1 MTEEL
6 NTIET
11 VDTSPFKKMVMT
23 IGELPTSFVDSMTYY
38 ELLAWLCN
46 YLQNTVI
53 PAVNNNAEVSE
64 ELQTQFLELK
74 DYVDDYFDNLDVQE
88 EIDNKLDEMAED
100 GSLTAIIKAY
110 VDPIYQAF
118 ETEITDEITL
128 QQTKIDDIDSKVD
141 SLASGSPLV
150 ASSTADMTETDR
162 VYVNTTDGKWYYYDG
177 EEWQIGGTYQ
187 STGID
192 PNDPVIKGI
201 TDKVDDCI
209 KYYDNLFDKTAIVLD
224 KSPKSTT
231 INDLAD
237 TPGVNCSGIMEAK
250 PATTYTCTSHIS
262 GNNNVF
268 FYRTNGDYAYRKPFT
283 EQADGSWQLTT
294 EAAGNPVAFMRFQY
308 APAYVNLN
316 TFMLVEGS
324 ELPATYEP
332 HGGYID
338 PEYLRTQDA
347 NISSNTTRISTL
359 EAEVA
364 DYNNV
369 INIFHKGVCIG
380 DSITEGAFNY
390 TSPST
395 GVLSNDNYSY
405 PTYLHKLTN
414 IEIDNYGRGGYTAP
428 EFATAYASHDWTGY
442 DFAIIMFGIN
452 DVLEGVSPA
461 DSMTGI
467 TTIINSVKSYN
478 NNIKIFLSTITP
490 AYTDGNN
497 LYDEENEAIRT
508 LAASLPNVYLIDLN
522 EISICHKDT
531 PYVQGHLTALGYNQT
546 AREFMSGIS
555 NVIHNNLSD
564 FKNVQFIGTNY
575 DYSA

>member
-1 MTEEL
+1 MSEPHVEKQPP
-6 NTIET
+6 
-11 VDTSPFKKMVMT
+11 VPPFVQFCCASVPMV
-23 IGELPTSFVDSMTYY
+23 FDDSLSYY
-38 ELLAWLCN
+38 EALCAMWK
-46 YLQNTVI
+46 YLDETRQV
-53 PAVNNNAEVSE
+53 VNNNATITE
-64 ELQTQFLELK
+64 EQLVAYNALH
-74 DYVDDYFDNLDVQE
+74 DYVEHYFDNLDVQT
-88 EIDNKLDEMAED
+88 EINNKLDQMAED
-100 GSLTAIIKAY
+100 GSLTNLIKAY
-110 VDPIYQAF
+110 VDPIYEDF
-118 ETEITDEITL
+118 ETR
-128 QQTKIDDIDSKVD
+128 IDAELEVQSGRINSIASEVT
-141 SLASGSPLV
+141 SLSSGSPLV
-150 ASSTADMTETDR
+150 ASSVDDMTETDR
-162 VYVNTTDGKWYYYDG
+162 VYVNTSDGKWYYYDG
-177 EEWQIGGTYQ
+177 DSWEIGGTYQ

-209 KYYDNLFDKTAIVLD
+209 KYYDNLFDKTAIVLN

-231 INDLAD
+231 VDDLAD

-250 PATTYTCTSHIS
+250 SATTYTCTSHIS
-262 GNNNVF
+262 GSNNVF
-268 FYRTNGDYAYRKPFT
+268 FYRANGNYAYRKALT

-294 EAAGNPVAFMRFQY
+294 EAAANPVAFMRFQY

-316 TFMLVEGS
+316 TFMLVEGT
-324 ELPATYEP
+324 ELPETYEP
-332 HGGYID
+332 YGGYIN
-338 PEYLRTQDA
+338 PSYLREEIAD
-347 NISSNTTRISTL
+347 IDSNTSRIDAL
-359 EAEVA
+359 ESKVA

-369 INIFHKGVCIG
+369 IDIFHKGVCIG

-390 TSPST
+390 TSPTT
-395 GVLSNDNYSY
+395 GVLSNNNYSY

-428 EFATAYASHDWTGY
+428 EFATAYANHDWSGY

-452 DVLEGVSPA
+452 DVLEGVTPA

-508 LAASLPNVYLIDLN
+508 LASSLPNVYLVDLN

-546 AREFMSGIS
+546 AREFMSSIS
-555 NVIHNNLSD
+555 NIIHDNLSD
-564 FKNVQFIGTNY
+564 FNNVQFIGTNY
-575 DYSA
+575 SYNE